1 MADARPAC
9 PRDLQLHAL
18 GGGSGVQEGGS
29 RGTEC
34 KPVHPGARA
43 KRAWDPGDTEKPPRW
58 PRAVSRRL
66 HSHTAAAGS
75 GRTLGQ
81 RRLAVSPH
89 GQEGPGKWGRGSAKP
104 QPGLLGEGPRQA
116 LRVMAPGGSARFSLL
131 WGSLEDH
138 TGLSVS
144 WTTAAEK
151 PSRLGPGAARRAWR
165 RRLRFSRRLLR
176 AVGRVSRK
184 VGRRGAEHAG
194 LRRHLAHFTPFK
206 SV

>member
-1 MADARPAC
+1 M
-9 PRDLQLHAL
+9 
-18 GGGSGVQEGGS
+18 QEGGS

-34 KPVHPGARA
+34 KPARPQA
-43 KRAWDPGDTEKPPRW
+43 GDERAWDPGDTEKPPRW

-66 HSHTAAAGS
+66 DSHTAAAGS

-81 RRLAVSPH
+81 RRPAVSPH
-89 GQEGPGKWGRGSAKP
+89 GQEGPGKWGRGGAKP

-138 TGLSVS
+138 TRLSGS

-151 PSRLGPGAARRAWR
+151 PSRPGPGAARRTR
-165 RRLRFSRRLLR
+165 RTAQALAVQPPPPPGSRPGFSESQQARSG
-176 AVGRVSRK
+176 A
-184 VGRRGAEHAG
+184 RGPQAAFGPLH
-194 LRRHLAHFTPFK
+194 P
-206 SV
+206 V